1 MRHLIE
7 KIRPKFVRMRASADR
22 SWKEIEAE
30 LPALLKILRS
40 TRVVKNGQIALSQEE
55 WELLHLVGSLVSG
68 EVALRQLER
77 ENA

>member
-1 MRHLIE
+1 
-7 KIRPKFVRMRASADR
+7 MRASADR
-22 SWKEIEAE
+22 SWKEVEAE

-40 TRVVKNGQIALSQEE
+40 TRVVKNGQITLAQED

-77 ENA
+77 ENV